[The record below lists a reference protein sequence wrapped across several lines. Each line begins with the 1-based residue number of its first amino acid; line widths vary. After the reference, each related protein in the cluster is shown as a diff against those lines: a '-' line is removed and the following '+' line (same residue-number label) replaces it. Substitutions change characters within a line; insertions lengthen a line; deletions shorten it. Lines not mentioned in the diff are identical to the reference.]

1 MDNFLYKCQNC
12 GKEYKPNRR
21 RKQKYCSN
29 SCRTTAF
36 KLRNKKGNLPSK
48 EIETK
53 KPLQVE
59 KISWAGVGNA
69 AAGTLAVNVAT
80 SLFTS
85 EENKPATKKDLK
97 EMKELIIKRFH
108 PILNMS
114 PNAFG
119 NHPFYDAETKS
130 VVYLKRSNHGI

>member
-29 SCRTTAF
+29 SCRATAF
-36 KLRNKKGNLPSK
+36 TLRNKKGNLPSK

-59 KISWAGVGNA
+59 KMSFAGVGNA
-69 AAGTLAVNVAT
+69 MVGTLAANALT
-80 SLFTS
+80 SVFKN
-85 EENKPATKKDLK
+85 EDNKPATKKDLK
-97 EMKELIIKRFH
+97 NMAASLKQRYH
-108 PILNMS
+108 PIINIPLRQDGAR
-114 PNAFG
+114 P
-119 NHPFYDAETKS
+119 HYDSETKHFIYIKIS
-130 VVYLKRSNHGI
+130 